1 MIGIRL
7 SQDHE
12 RKLCALAREAGMKPS
27 PFARRVLIAFLESQ
41 AKDEK
46 DITMRLSR
54 IEEVMRRTAQAV
66 LQQRKQLARFLENV
80 DIVDPA

>member
-41 AKDEK
+41 AEDEK
-46 DITMRLSR
+46 DVAVKLSR
-54 IEEVMRRTAQAV
+54 IEQFMPKLTRSLLR
-66 LQQRKQLARFLENV
+66 LER
-80 DIVDPA
+80 